1 MCYTEW
7 NAWILTA
14 LSASLVGPTL
24 AITWPQE
31 VLNEEENLAVAAQ
44 VHGDVREHRAKVVN
58 HP

>member
-1 MCYTEW
+1 
-7 NAWILTA
+7 
-14 LSASLVGPTL
+14 
-24 AITWPQE
+24 

>member
-1 MCYTEW
+1 MVLDGLWRYLLL
-7 NAWILTA
+7 I
-14 LSASLVGPTL
+14 SLTL